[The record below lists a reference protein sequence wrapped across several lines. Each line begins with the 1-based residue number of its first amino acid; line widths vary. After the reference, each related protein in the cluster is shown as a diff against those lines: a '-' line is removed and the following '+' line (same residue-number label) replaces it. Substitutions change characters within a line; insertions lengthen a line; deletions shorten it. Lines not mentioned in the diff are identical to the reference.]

1 MTDSSPL
8 GLIAGNGDFPLLIA
22 KEVKQKGKKI
32 VAAAHWGETRRE
44 LRSLVEKICW
54 IRLGEFGK
62 LVRFFKQQGVKE
74 VLMAGGVDKK
84 KMFSNARPDREGFSL
99 LDKMGH
105 RKDDVVLRM
114 FADQLANEGFQ
125 VHPSTV
131 FLPSLLAPSG
141 VLTRRQ
147 PIAEEEQ
154 DIEFG
159 WPLAKELGK
168 LDIGQ
173 CLVVRNG
180 AVVAV
185 EAIEGT
191 DEAIRRGGKLARRKA
206 VVIKVSKPFQDLR
219 FDLPAIG
226 EQTIRT
232 MHEVKAGVLAIEAH
246 KTIIFD
252 REATIRLANKYR
264 MVIVSRQDI

>member
-1 MTDSSPL
+1 MNQAITL
-8 GLIAGNGDFPLLIA
+8 GLIAGGGNFPILIA
-22 KEVKQKGKKI
+22 RAAQKEGKKVVV
-32 VAAAHWGETRRE
+32 VAHQGETLPE
-44 LRSLVEKICW
+44 LASVVEDINW

-62 LVRFFKQQGVKE
+62 LVRFFKQHGVKE

-84 KMFSNARPDREGFSL
+84 KMFSKVRLDTEGLSL
-99 LDKMGH
+99 LDKMANK
-105 RKDDVVLRM
+105 KDDFILRM
-114 FADQLANEGFQ
+114 VADELEKEGFQ
-125 VHPSTV
+125 VNHSTTL
-131 FLPSLLAPSG
+131 LPSLLAPPG
-141 VLTRRQ
+141 VLTQRQ
-147 PIAEEEQ
+147 PTAEEER

-191 DEAIRRGGKLARRKA
+191 DETIRRGGKLARRKA

-219 FDLPAIG
+219 FDLPAVG

-246 KTIIFD
+246 KTIIFN
-252 REATIRLANKYR
+252 REATVRLANKYR
-264 MVIVSRQDI
+264 MVIVSR

>member
-1 MTDSSPL
+1 
-8 GLIAGNGDFPLLIA
+8 
-22 KEVKQKGKKI
+22 
-32 VAAAHWGETRRE
+32 
-44 LRSLVEKICW
+44 
-54 IRLGEFGK
+54 
-62 LVRFFKQQGVKE
+62 
-74 VLMAGGVDKK
+74 
-84 KMFSNARPDREGFSL
+84 
-99 LDKMGH
+99 MGH
-105 RKDDVVLRM
+105 RKDDFVLRM
-114 FADQLANEGFQ
+114 FADQLAKEGFQ
-125 VHPSTV
+125 VHPSTF

-147 PIAEEEQ
+147 PTAEEEQ

-191 DEAIRRGGKLARRKA
+191 DETIRRGGKLARRKA

-226 EQTIRT
+226 EQTIRS
-232 MHEVKAGVLAIEAH
+232 MHEVKAGVLAVEAH

-252 REATIRLANKYR
+252 REETIRLANKYR
-264 MVIVSRQDI
+264 MVIVSR

>member
-1 MTDSSPL
+1 MNDLSPL
-8 GLIAGNGDFPLLIA
+8 GLIAGNGNFPLLIA
-22 KEVKQKGKKI
+22 RAVRQEGKKI
-32 VAAAHWGETRRE
+32 VAAAHLGETRAE

-54 IRLGEFGK
+54 IHLGEFGK

-74 VLMAGGVDKK
+74 ILMAGGIDKK
-84 KMFSNARPDREGFSL
+84 KMFSKVWPDQEGISL
-99 LDKMGH
+99 LDKIEH
-105 RKDDVVLRM
+105 RKDDFVLRM
-114 FADQLANEGFQ
+114 VADELAKEGFQ
-125 VHPSTV
+125 VHPSTI
-131 FLPSLLAPSG
+131 FLPSLLAPPG
-141 VLTRRQ
+141 VLTKRQ
-147 PIAEEEQ
+147 PTAEEKQ

-159 WPLAKELGK
+159 WPLAKELGR

-173 CLVVRNG
+173 CLVVRKG
-180 AVVAV
+180 AVVAL

-191 DEAIRRGGKLARRKA
+191 DETIRRGGKLARKQA

-252 REATIRLANKYR
+252 REATVRLANRYR
-264 MVIVSRQDI
+264 MVIVSR